1 MLVKNEQFIALI
13 RKHKADSGRSITAY
27 AELIGRPLGTVKT
40 WIHKGV
46 IKDTYRQKIVDE
58 FPEIFS
64 EEAINDMPSNLVPVP
79 KKSEKVGNML
89 VLVKTELARIQ
100 IQNLTS
106 LLGWFLFEA
115 SAEDRNSFRDA
126 LEDDWTQF
134 LELTR
139 AMTGETAFEVTKNE
153 GRLDWWK
160 R

>member
-1 MLVKNEQFIALI
+1 MLVTNELFIALI
-13 RKHKADSGRSITAY
+13 RKHKADSGRSISAY

-46 IKDTYRQKIVDE
+46 IKDTYRQKVVEE

-64 EEAINDMPSNLVPVP
+64 GDTIISLPSEVVPVP

-100 IQNLTS
+100 IQSLTS
-106 LLGWFLFEA
+106 ILGWFLFEA

-126 LEDDWTQF
+126 MGDDWTQF